1 MIQNRSEPR
10 FRTCFVSGPAGPATA
25 AIADM
30 LAARG
35 VATLSANTIALGAS
49 IRDEIL
55 RSIAAAD
62 FVVVLL
68 TDYGAQNAIFEL
80 GVARGMNKPLLVVT
94 SSGVLPSD
102 LQGIVYR
109 SLPSLDRIG
118 EVAVDIDRFLRNAK
132 PPPTL
137 SAEPPPAPRTDLGW
151 ARDELRALRH
161 SADPRRS
168 QNFEGLVGRIFE
180 AAGADVQATRD
191 SQVERGVDFVVWLN
205 DIAYALGGPILVECK
220 FLLGGAGSVIKN
232 AEGYVD
238 QLRRSLES
246 SDASLALL
254 VFDHLRPTAP
264 STTFATFAT
273 PNVIAI
279 AAEQVIDGLEAG
291 TFEQEILRR
300 RRRAFLVGGGN
311 A

>member
-1 MIQNRSEPR
+1 MTPNRSEPR
-10 FRTCFVSGPAGPATA
+10 FRTCFVSGPAGSATA
-25 AIADM
+25 AIAGM

-35 VATLSANTIALGAS
+35 VATLSANSIALGSS
-49 IRDEIL
+49 ISDEIL

-68 TDYGAQNAIFEL
+68 TDQGAQNAIFEL
-80 GVARGMNKPLLVVT
+80 GVARGMNKPALVVT
-94 SSGVLPSD
+94 SGRVLPSD

-132 PPPTL
+132 PPPSL
-137 SAEPPPAPRTDLGW
+137 SADAPPVPGTDLGW
-151 ARDELRALRH
+151 AREELRALRH
-161 SADPRRS
+161 SDDPHRF

-191 SQVERGVDFVVWLN
+191 SQVDRGVDFVIWLN

-220 FLLGGAGSVIKN
+220 LLLGGSGSVIKN
-232 AEGYVD
+232 AEAYVGR
-238 QLRRSLES
+238 LRRSLEN

-254 VFDHLRPTAP
+254 VFDHHRPTAP
-264 STTFATFAT
+264 PTTFAT

-279 AAEQVIDGLEAG
+279 AAEKVIEGLEAG
-291 TFEQEILRR
+291 TFEQEIIRR
-300 RRRAFLVGGGN
+300 RRRAALVGGAN
-311 A
+311 P